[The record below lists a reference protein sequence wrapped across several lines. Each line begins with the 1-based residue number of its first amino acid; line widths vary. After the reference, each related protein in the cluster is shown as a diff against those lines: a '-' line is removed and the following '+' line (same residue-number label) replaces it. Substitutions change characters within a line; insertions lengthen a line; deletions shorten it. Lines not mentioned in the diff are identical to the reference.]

1 MIFSSVNFI
10 TLALLPPLIAPLLIY
25 IFKSNQNIRDSIGV
39 IGSLISFYATINIT
53 TELMNGSRP
62 ELFLFNIFNDLSLS
76 FKVTPLGAV
85 FGLLCSGLWILAAIY
100 SIGYMRGNNEKNQTR
115 FYIFYSLSI
124 FGALCVAW
132 SSNLLV
138 LFIFYEFLTFA
149 TYPLVVHKE
158 TEDSIKA
165 SRLYLGILV
174 GSSLMLFL
182 PAIIWVW
189 YSVGTL
195 NFTDGGILQNSFNPS
210 NAPILLFLFVFGIG
224 KAALM
229 PLHWWLPAAM
239 VAPTP
244 VSALLH
250 AVAVVK
256 AGVFSILMVICYIFG
271 PEFMNSSG
279 SGTFLIWASTITL
292 FLSSVIAIT
301 KNDIKARLA
310 YSTVSQLSY
319 IILGGAIA
327 TNYSLIASVSNIMMH
342 GVGKITLFFCA
353 GAIYVSTKITKISD
367 LNGLGHKMP
376 LTFFAFSI
384 GALSIIG
391 IPPFGGSWSKFYLLL
406 GAAQSELTI
415 IIIILAIS
423 TLLNTY
429 YLLDPVFR
437 AFFMDKNESI
447 KSTSHPLTVY
457 PAVCSAFIVLLLFFY
472 IEPLLELVNLIIYYP

>member
-1 MIFSSVNFI
+1 
-10 TLALLPPLIAPLLIY
+10 
-25 IFKSNQNIRDSIGV
+25 
-39 IGSLISFYATINIT
+39 
-53 TELMNGSRP
+53 
-62 ELFLFNIFNDLSLS
+62 
-76 FKVTPLGAV
+76 
-85 FGLLCSGLWILAAIY
+85 
-100 SIGYMRGNNEKNQTR
+100 MRGNNEKNQTR

-158 TEDSIKA
+158 TEESIKA

-195 NFTDGGILQNSFNPS
+195 NFADGGILNNTFDPVY
-210 NAPILLFLFVFGIG
+210 APILLSLFVFGIG

-279 SGTFLIWASTITL
+279 SGKFLIWASTITL
-292 FLSSVIAIT
+292 FLSSVIAIR

-353 GAIYVSTKITKISD
+353 GAIYVSTKITKITD
-367 LNGLGHKMP
+367 LNGIGHKMP
-376 LTFFAFSI
+376 LTFIAFSI

-391 IPPFGGSWSKFYLLL
+391 IPPLGGSWSKFYLLL

-437 AFFMDKNESI
+437 AFFMDKNENV
-447 KSTSHPLTVY
+447 KTVNHPLTVY
-457 PAVCSAFIVLLLFFY
+457 PALCSAFLVILLFFY
-472 IEPLLELVNLIIYYP
+472 IDPLLQLVNLIIY

>member
-10 TLALLPPLIAPLLIY
+10 TLALLPPLIAPFLIY

-76 FKVTPLGAV
+76 FKVTPLGSV

>member
-76 FKVTPLGAV
+76 FKVTPLGSV

-174 GSSLMLFL
+174 GSSLILFL

-353 GAIYVSTKITKISD
+353 GTIYVSTKITKISD

-437 AFFMDKNESI
+437 AFFMDKNDGI

>member
-1 MIFSSVNFI
+1 
-10 TLALLPPLIAPLLIY
+10 
-25 IFKSNQNIRDSIGV
+25 
-39 IGSLISFYATINIT
+39 
-53 TELMNGSRP
+53 MNGGSP
-62 ELFLFNIFNDLSLS
+62 TLYLFNIFSDLSLS

-158 TEDSIKA
+158 TDESIKA

-195 NFTDGGILQNSFNPS
+195 NFADGGILNNTFDPAY
-210 NAPILLFLFVFGIG
+210 APILLFLFVFGIG
-224 KAALM
+224 
-229 PLHWWLPAAM
+229 
-239 VAPTP
+239 
-244 VSALLH
+244 
-250 AVAVVK
+250 K

-271 PEFMNSSG
+271 PEFMNTSG
-279 SGTFLIWASTITL
+279 SGKFLIWASTITL
-292 FLSSVIAIT
+292 FLSSVIAIR

-353 GAIYVSTKITKISD
+353 GAIYVSTKITKITD
-367 LNGLGHKMP
+367 LNGIGHKMP
-376 LTFFAFSI
+376 LTFIAFSI

-391 IPPFGGSWSKFYLLL
+391 IPPLGGSWSKYYLLL

-437 AFFMDKNESI
+437 AFFMDKNESV
-447 KSTSHPLTVY
+447 KSVKHPLTVY
-457 PAVCSAFIVLLLFFY
+457 PALCSAFLVILLFFY
-472 IEPLLELVNLIIYYP
+472 IDPLLQLVNLIIY

>member
-10 TLALLPPLIAPLLIY
+10 TLALLPPLIAPFLIY

-292 FLSSVIAIT
+292 FLSSIIAIT

-447 KSTSHPLTVY
+447 KSTNHPLTVY

>member
-25 IFKSNQNIRDSIGV
+25 IFKNNQNIRDSIGV

-53 TELMNGSRP
+53 NTLMNGLSP

>member
-25 IFKSNQNIRDSIGV
+25 IFKNNQNIRDSIGV

-376 LTFFAFSI
+376 LTFIAFSI

-437 AFFMDKNESI
+437 AFFMDKNESV

-472 IEPLLELVNLIIYYP
+472 IEPLLKLVNLIIYYP

>member
-1 MIFSSVNFI
+1 MIFSSINFI

-25 IFKSNQNIRDSIGV
+25 IFKNNQNIRDSIGL

-53 TELMNGSRP
+53 NTLMNGLSP
-62 ELFLFNIFNDLSLS
+62 ELFLFYIFNDLSLS

>member
-53 TELMNGSRP
+53 NELMNGSRP

-76 FKVTPLGAV
+76 FKVTPLGSV

-174 GSSLMLFL
+174 GSSLILFL

-292 FLSSVIAIT
+292 FLSSIIAIT

-447 KSTSHPLTVY
+447 KSTNHPLTVY

>member
-25 IFKSNQNIRDSIGV
+25 IFKNNQNIRDSIGV

-53 TELMNGSRP
+53 TELINGSRP

-376 LTFFAFSI
+376 LTFIAFSI

-447 KSTSHPLTVY
+447 KTSSHPLTVY

>member
-1 MIFSSVNFI
+1 MTFSSVNFI

-271 PEFMNSSG
+271 PDFMNSSG

-447 KSTSHPLTVY
+447 KTTSHPLTVY

>member
-25 IFKSNQNIRDSIGV
+25 IFKSNQNIRDSIGL

-376 LTFFAFSI
+376 LTFIAFSI

-406 GAAQSELTI
+406 GAAQSELII

-437 AFFMDKNESI
+437 AFFMDKNESV

>member
-1 MIFSSVNFI
+1 
-10 TLALLPPLIAPLLIY
+10 
-25 IFKSNQNIRDSIGV
+25 
-39 IGSLISFYATINIT
+39 
-53 TELMNGSRP
+53 
-62 ELFLFNIFNDLSLS
+62 
-76 FKVTPLGAV
+76 
-85 FGLLCSGLWILAAIY
+85 
-100 SIGYMRGNNEKNQTR
+100 
-115 FYIFYSLSI
+115 
-124 FGALCVAW
+124 
-132 SSNLLV
+132 
-138 LFIFYEFLTFA
+138 
-149 TYPLVVHKE
+149 
-158 TEDSIKA
+158 
-165 SRLYLGILV
+165 
-174 GSSLMLFL
+174 MLFL

-195 NFTDGGILQNSFNPS
+195 NFVDGGILNNTFDPAY
-210 NAPILLFLFVFGIG
+210 APILLFLFVFGIG

-256 AGVFSILMVICYIFG
+256 AGVFSILMVICYVFG

-279 SGTFLIWASTITL
+279 SGKFLIWASTITL
-292 FLSSVIAIT
+292 FLSSVIAIR

-353 GAIYVSTKITKISD
+353 GAIYVSTKITKITD
-367 LNGLGHKMP
+367 LNGIGHKMP
-376 LTFFAFSI
+376 LTFIAFSI

-391 IPPFGGSWSKFYLLL
+391 IPPLGGSWSKFYLLL

-437 AFFMDKNESI
+437 AFFMDKNESV
-447 KSTSHPLTVY
+447 KSVNHPLTVY
-457 PAVCSAFIVLLLFFY
+457 PALCSAILVILLFFY
-472 IEPLLELVNLIIYYP
+472 IDPLLQLVNLIIY

>member
-1 MIFSSVNFI
+1 
-10 TLALLPPLIAPLLIY
+10 
-25 IFKSNQNIRDSIGV
+25 
-39 IGSLISFYATINIT
+39 
-53 TELMNGSRP
+53 
-62 ELFLFNIFNDLSLS
+62 
-76 FKVTPLGAV
+76 
-85 FGLLCSGLWILAAIY
+85 
-100 SIGYMRGNNEKNQTR
+100 
-115 FYIFYSLSI
+115 
-124 FGALCVAW
+124 
-132 SSNLLV
+132 
-138 LFIFYEFLTFA
+138 
-149 TYPLVVHKE
+149 
-158 TEDSIKA
+158 
-165 SRLYLGILV
+165 
-174 GSSLMLFL
+174 
-182 PAIIWVW
+182 
-189 YSVGTL
+189 
-195 NFTDGGILQNSFNPS
+195 
-210 NAPILLFLFVFGIG
+210 
-224 KAALM
+224 
-229 PLHWWLPAAM
+229 M

-279 SGTFLIWASTITL
+279 SGKFLIWASTITL
-292 FLSSVIAIT
+292 FLSSVIAIR

-353 GAIYVSTKITKISD
+353 GAIYVSTKITKITD
-367 LNGLGHKMP
+367 LNGIGHKMP
-376 LTFFAFSI
+376 LTFIAFSI

-391 IPPFGGSWSKFYLLL
+391 IPPLGGSWSKFYLLL

-437 AFFMDKNESI
+437 AFFMDKNENV
-447 KSTSHPLTVY
+447 KTVNHPLTVY
-457 PAVCSAFIVLLLFFY
+457 PALCSAFLVILLFFY
-472 IEPLLELVNLIIYYP
+472 IDPLLQLVNLIIY

>member
-25 IFKSNQNIRDSIGV
+25 IFKNNQNIRDSIGV

-53 TELMNGSRP
+53 TELMNGSIP

>member
-25 IFKSNQNIRDSIGV
+25 IFKNNQNIRDSIGV

-53 TELMNGSRP
+53 TELINGSRP

-279 SGTFLIWASTITL
+279 SGKFLIWASTITL

-437 AFFMDKNESI
+437 AFFMGKNESV

>member
-1 MIFSSVNFI
+1 M
-10 TLALLPPLIAPLLIY
+10 
-25 IFKSNQNIRDSIGV
+25 
-39 IGSLISFYATINIT
+39 
-53 TELMNGSRP
+53 
-62 ELFLFNIFNDLSLS
+62 
-76 FKVTPLGAV
+76 

-158 TEDSIKA
+158 TDESIKA

-174 GSSLMLFL
+174 GSSLILFL

-195 NFTDGGILQNSFNPS
+195 NFVDGGILNNTFDPAY
-210 NAPILLFLFVFGIG
+210 APILLFLFVFGIG

-279 SGTFLIWASTITL
+279 SGKFLIWASTITL
-292 FLSSVIAIT
+292 FLSSVIAIR

-353 GAIYVSTKITKISD
+353 GAIYVSTKITKITD
-367 LNGLGHKMP
+367 LNGIGHKMP
-376 LTFFAFSI
+376 LTFIAFSI

-391 IPPFGGSWSKFYLLL
+391 IPPLGGSWSKFYLLL
-406 GAAQSELTI
+406 GAAQSELTF

-437 AFFMDKNESI
+437 AFFMDKNESV
-447 KSTSHPLTVY
+447 KSVNHPLTVY
-457 PAVCSAFIVLLLFFY
+457 PALCSAFLVILLFFY
-472 IEPLLELVNLIIYYP
+472 IDPLLQLVNLIIY

>member
-1 MIFSSVNFI
+1 MLDSMNLI
-10 TLALLPPLIAPLLIY
+10 TLALTPPLIAPVFIY
-25 IFKSNQNIRDSIGV
+25 LFRNNENLRDAVGV
-39 IGSLISFYATINIT
+39 IGAFISFYATINIT
-53 TELMNGSRP
+53 SGILNGTQYN
-62 ELFLFNIFNDLSLS
+62 LILLNIFNDLSLS
-76 FKVTPLGAV
+76 FRVTPLGAV

-100 SIGYMRGNNEKNQTR
+100 SIGYMRGNNEKKQTR
-115 FYIFYSLSI
+115 FYVFYSLSI

-149 TYPLVVHKE
+149 TYPLVAHKE
-158 TEDSIKA
+158 TDESIKA

-195 NFTDGGILQNSFNPS
+195 NFTDGGILQNNFNPNHAS
-210 NAPILLFLFVFGIG
+210 VLLFLFVFGIG

-256 AGVFSILMVICYIFG
+256 AGVFSILMIICYIFG
-271 PEFMNSSG
+271 TEFMNSSG
-279 SGTFLIWASTITL
+279 SGIFLIWASTITL
-292 FLSSVIAIT
+292 FLSSIIAIRQD
-301 KNDIKARLA
+301 NLKARLA

-327 TNYSLIASVSNIMMH
+327 TNYSVIASVSNIMMH

-353 GAIYVSTKITKISD
+353 GAIYVSAKITKISD
-367 LNGLGHKMP
+367 LNGIGYKMP
-376 LTFFAFSI
+376 LTFIAFSF

-406 GAAQSELTI
+406 GAAQLELTI
-415 IIIILAIS
+415 IILILAIS

-437 AFFMDKNESI
+437 AFFMERSNDI
-447 KSTSHPLTVY
+447 KISHHPLTVM
-457 PAVCSAFIVLLLFFY
+457 PAVCSALLVILLFFCV
-472 IEPLLELVNLIIYYP
+472 EPLLNLIYLIVGKI

>member
-1 MIFSSVNFI
+1 MISSINFI
-10 TLALLPPLIAPLLIY
+10 YLALLPPLLAPIFIF
-25 IFKSNQNIRDSIGV
+25 IFKNNQNLRDSVGL

-53 TELMNGSRP
+53 NDLMNGGSP
-62 ELFLFNIFNDLSLS
+62 TLYLFNIFSDLSLS

-158 TEDSIKA
+158 TEESIKA

-195 NFTDGGILQNSFNPS
+195 NFADGGILNNTFDPAY
-210 NAPILLFLFVFGIG
+210 APILLFLFVFGIG

-256 AGVFSILMVICYIFG
+256 AGVFSILMVICYVFG

-279 SGTFLIWASTITL
+279 SGKFLIWASTITL
-292 FLSSVIAIT
+292 FLSSVIAIR

-353 GAIYVSTKITKISD
+353 GAIYVSTKITKITD
-367 LNGLGHKMP
+367 LNGIGHKMP
-376 LTFFAFSI
+376 LTFIAFSI

-391 IPPFGGSWSKFYLLL
+391 IPPLGGSWSKFYLLL

-437 AFFMDKNESI
+437 AFFMDKNENV
-447 KSTSHPLTVY
+447 KTVNHPLTVY
-457 PAVCSAFIVLLLFFY
+457 PALCSAFLVILLFFY
-472 IEPLLELVNLIIYYP
+472 IDPLLQLVNLIIY

>member
-10 TLALLPPLIAPLLIY
+10 TLALLPPLIAPFLIY

-53 TELMNGSRP
+53 NTLMNGLSP

-271 PEFMNSSG
+271 PEFMNTSG

-437 AFFMDKNESI
+437 AFFMDKNESV

>member
-10 TLALLPPLIAPLLIY
+10 TLALLPPLIAPFLIY

-76 FKVTPLGAV
+76 FKVTPLGSV

-158 TEDSIKA
+158 TEESIKA

-376 LTFFAFSI
+376 LTFIAFSI

-406 GAAQSELTI
+406 GAAQSELII

>member
-1 MIFSSVNFI
+1 M
-10 TLALLPPLIAPLLIY
+10 
-25 IFKSNQNIRDSIGV
+25 
-39 IGSLISFYATINIT
+39 
-53 TELMNGSRP
+53 
-62 ELFLFNIFNDLSLS
+62 
-76 FKVTPLGAV
+76 

-158 TEDSIKA
+158 TDESIKA

-195 NFTDGGILQNSFNPS
+195 NFADGGILNNTFDPVY
-210 NAPILLFLFVFGIG
+210 APILLSLFVFGIG

-279 SGTFLIWASTITL
+279 SGKFLIWASTITL
-292 FLSSVIAIT
+292 FLSSVIAIR

-353 GAIYVSTKITKISD
+353 GAIYVSTKITKITD
-367 LNGLGHKMP
+367 LNGIGHKMP
-376 LTFFAFSI
+376 LTFIAFSI

-391 IPPFGGSWSKFYLLL
+391 IPPLGGSWSKFYLLL

-437 AFFMDKNESI
+437 AFFMDKNESV
-447 KSTSHPLTVY
+447 KTVNHPLTVY
-457 PAVCSAFIVLLLFFY
+457 PALCSAFLVILLFFY
-472 IEPLLELVNLIIYYP
+472 IDPLLQLVNLIIY

>member
-25 IFKSNQNIRDSIGV
+25 IFKNNQNIRDSIGV

-447 KSTSHPLTVY
+447 KSTNHPLTVY

>member
-195 NFTDGGILQNSFNPS
+195 NFTDGGILQNSFDPS

>member
-53 TELMNGSRP
+53 TKLMNGLSS

>member
-25 IFKSNQNIRDSIGV
+25 IFKSKQNIRDSIGV

-53 TELMNGSRP
+53 TKLMNGSTP
-62 ELFLFNIFNDLSLS
+62 ELFLFNIFSNLSLS
-76 FKVTPLGAV
+76 FKVTPIGAV

-100 SIGYMRGNNEKNQTR
+100 SIGYMRGNNEQNQTR

-158 TEDSIKA
+158 TEESIKA

-376 LTFFAFSI
+376 LTFIAFSI

-447 KSTSHPLTVY
+447 KTTSHPLTVY

-472 IEPLLELVNLIIYYP
+472 IEPLLELVNLIIY

>member
-1 MIFSSVNFI
+1 M
-10 TLALLPPLIAPLLIY
+10 
-25 IFKSNQNIRDSIGV
+25 
-39 IGSLISFYATINIT
+39 
-53 TELMNGSRP
+53 
-62 ELFLFNIFNDLSLS
+62 
-76 FKVTPLGAV
+76 

-158 TEDSIKA
+158 TDESIKA

-195 NFTDGGILQNSFNPS
+195 NFADGGILNNTFDPAY
-210 NAPILLFLFVFGIG
+210 APILLFLFVFGIG

-279 SGTFLIWASTITL
+279 SGKFLIWASTITL
-292 FLSSVIAIT
+292 FLSSVIAIR

-353 GAIYVSTKITKISD
+353 GAIYVSTKITKITD
-367 LNGLGHKMP
+367 LNGIGHKMP
-376 LTFFAFSI
+376 LTFIAFSI

-391 IPPFGGSWSKFYLLL
+391 IPPLGGSWSKFYLLL

-437 AFFMDKNESI
+437 AFFMDKNESV
-447 KSTSHPLTVY
+447 KTVNHPLTVY
-457 PAVCSAFIVLLLFFY
+457 PALCSAFLVILLFFY
-472 IEPLLELVNLIIYYP
+472 IDPLLQLVNLIIY

>member
-25 IFKSNQNIRDSIGV
+25 IFKNNQNIRDSIGV

-292 FLSSVIAIT
+292 FLSSIIAIT

-376 LTFFAFSI
+376 LTFVAFSI

-437 AFFMDKNESI
+437 AFFMDKNESV

>member
-53 TELMNGSRP
+53 NELMNGLSP

-279 SGTFLIWASTITL
+279 SGAFLIWASTITL

-423 TLLNTY
+423 TLLNSY

-447 KSTSHPLTVY
+447 KTTSHPLTVY

>member
-25 IFKSNQNIRDSIGV
+25 IFKNNQNIRDSIGL

-53 TELMNGSRP
+53 NELMNGSRP

-76 FKVTPLGAV
+76 FKVTPLGSV

-174 GSSLMLFL
+174 GSSLILFL

-376 LTFFAFSI
+376 LTFIAFSI

-406 GAAQSELTI
+406 GAAQSELII

>member
-25 IFKSNQNIRDSIGV
+25 IFKNNQNIRDSIGL

-53 TELMNGSRP
+53 NELMNGLSP

-279 SGTFLIWASTITL
+279 SGAFLIWASTITL

-447 KSTSHPLTVY
+447 KTTSHPLTVY

>member
-1 MIFSSVNFI
+1 M
-10 TLALLPPLIAPLLIY
+10 
-25 IFKSNQNIRDSIGV
+25 
-39 IGSLISFYATINIT
+39 
-53 TELMNGSRP
+53 
-62 ELFLFNIFNDLSLS
+62 
-76 FKVTPLGAV
+76 

-158 TEDSIKA
+158 TEESIKA

-195 NFTDGGILQNSFNPS
+195 NFADGGILNNTFDPAY
-210 NAPILLFLFVFGIG
+210 APILLFLFVFGIG

-279 SGTFLIWASTITL
+279 SGKFLIWASTITL
-292 FLSSVIAIT
+292 FLSSVIAIR

-353 GAIYVSTKITKISD
+353 GAIYVSTKITKITD
-367 LNGLGHKMP
+367 LNGIGHKMP
-376 LTFFAFSI
+376 LTFIAFSI

-391 IPPFGGSWSKFYLLL
+391 IPPLGGSWSKFYLLL

-437 AFFMDKNESI
+437 AFFMEKNESV
-447 KSTSHPLTVY
+447 KSVNHPLTVY
-457 PAVCSAFIVLLLFFY
+457 PALCSAFLVILLFFY
-472 IEPLLELVNLIIYYP
+472 IDPLLQLVNLIIY

>member
-53 TELMNGSRP
+53 NKLMNGLSA

-76 FKVTPLGAV
+76 FNVTPLGAV

-174 GSSLMLFL
+174 GSSLILFL

>member
-25 IFKSNQNIRDSIGV
+25 IFKNNQNIRDSIGV

-53 TELMNGSRP
+53 NTLMNGLSP

-158 TEDSIKA
+158 TEESIKA

-376 LTFFAFSI
+376 LTFIAFSI

-447 KSTSHPLTVY
+447 KTTSHPLTVY

-472 IEPLLELVNLIIYYP
+472 IEPLLELVNLIIY